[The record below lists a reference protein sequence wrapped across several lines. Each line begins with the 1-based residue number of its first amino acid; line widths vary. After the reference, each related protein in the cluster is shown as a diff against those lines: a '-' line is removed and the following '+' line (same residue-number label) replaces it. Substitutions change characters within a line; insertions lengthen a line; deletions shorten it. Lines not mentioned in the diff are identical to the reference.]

1 MSHLSGSLRVSSP
14 TACRTPSTLPGAWR
28 WAAFIS
34 TKPRAPVS
42 TSCRSEERRGGKEC
56 VSTGRARWTP
66 AYEMRISDWSS
77 DVCSSDLA
85 DIDPATQVGRCEIFG
100 PVVCLLP
107 FATLDEAIGRVN
119 VTPFGLATGI
129 FTNRLQDA
137 LDAARRLEVGGVHIN
152 ETSSSRVDL
161 MQIGRAAWRER
172 VCQYR

>member
-1 MSHLSGSLRVSSP
+1 MAKGARRLVGGARQGAVVPP
-14 TACRTPSTLPGAWR
+14 TL
-28 WAAFIS
+28 
-34 TKPRAPVS
+34 
-42 TSCRSEERRGGKEC
+42 
-56 VSTGRARWTP
+56 
-66 AYEMRISDWSS
+66 
-77 DVCSSDLA
+77 LA

-137 LDAARRLEVGGVHIN
+137 LDAARRLEAGGVHIN

-161 MQIGRAAWRER
+161 MPSGGPKETGSGREGPGNCFREMTDGKLVNIAVR
-172 VCQYR
+172 LPQQRIKNE

>member
-1 MSHLSGSLRVSSP
+1 MAKGARRLVGGARQGAVVPP
-14 TACRTPSTLPGAWR
+14 TL
-28 WAAFIS
+28 
-34 TKPRAPVS
+34 
-42 TSCRSEERRGGKEC
+42 
-56 VSTGRARWTP
+56 
-66 AYEMRISDWSS
+66 
-77 DVCSSDLA
+77 LA

-152 ETSSSRVDL
+152 ETSTSRVDP
-161 MQIGRAAWRER
+161 MPYGGPKDRGFGRAGPRAEARR
-172 VCQYR
+172 VGKECVRPCRSRCAPS